1 MSQDGAGVD
10 EVDDHAART
19 YMAVARCKGTLGVA
33 WYDSTCG
40 EVRCAICLLEV
51 SCVESLTSVMLLT

>member
-1 MSQDGAGVD
+1 MSQDGAGD

-19 YMAVARCKGTLGVA
+19 YMAVALYKGTLGVA

-40 EVRCAICLLEV
+40 EVRFAICLLEV
-51 SCVESLTSVMLLT
+51 SCVKSLTSVMLLT